1 MHKFNVNSCV
11 FLFLNKRCTIII
23 KIKCKKVQ
31 SFKYEIN
38 PCKPVFNSALILELR
53 TCDQTVN

>member
-1 MHKFNVNSCV
+1 M
-11 FLFLNKRCTIII
+11 I
-23 KIKCKKVQ
+23 IKCKKVQ

-53 TCDQTVN
+53 TCDQTVNYSGPHYLKH

>member
-1 MHKFNVNSCV
+1 M
-11 FLFLNKRCTIII
+11 I
-23 KIKCKKVQ
+23 IKCKKVQ

-38 PCKPVFNSALILELR
+38 QCKPVFNSVLILELR

>member
-1 MHKFNVNSCV
+1 MQKSSV
-11 FLFLNKRCTIII
+11 
-23 KIKCKKVQ
+23 
-31 SFKYEIN
+31 FKYEIN